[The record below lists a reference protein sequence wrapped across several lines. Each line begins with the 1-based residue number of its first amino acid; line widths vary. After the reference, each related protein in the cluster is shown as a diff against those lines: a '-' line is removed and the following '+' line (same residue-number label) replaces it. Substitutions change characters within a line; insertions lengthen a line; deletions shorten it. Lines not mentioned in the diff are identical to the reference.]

1 MSIKKPKNRRQR
13 DREEVKVLKKEQ
25 EWKKRMSKMS
35 EKYKKQEKITDQII
49 EIAVANNLSI
59 AELEYTMEQVRLKVH
74 RQAVKN

>member
-1 MSIKKPKNRRQR
+1 M
-13 DREEVKVLKKEQ
+13 KVLKKEA
-25 EWKKRMSKMS
+25 EWKKRMSRMS
-35 EKYKKQEKITDQII
+35 ERHEKQEKIIDQII